1 MKSTKHIII
10 GAGITGLYL
19 AYKLILK
26 GVSATDIV
34 IFEGSGRIGGR
45 IYTNEHKGFRY
56 SVGAGRLGKKHKY
69 VMKIIKDFKLQDQ
82 IININKNKNYFVA
95 GRLMN
100 EEELLN
106 H

>member
-1 MKSTKHIII
+1 MKSGKHIII

-19 AYKLILK
+19 AYQLILK

-34 IFEGSGRIGGR
+34 IFEGSERIGGR

-82 IININKNKNYFVA
+82 IINILFSYTLSINFYTTA
-95 GRLMN
+95 SQ
-100 EEELLN
+100 
-106 H
+106 